1 MVETDNTTKNAET
14 GSNNAPDTGQQQ
26 KNPFEKVAV
35 SVKHV
40 ILVLSGKGG
49 VGKTT
54 VAANLAMALA
64 NHGYQ
69 TGLLDLDIH
78 GPNIPKMMG
87 IEETKLT
94 STNGTTIEPVYVVPS
109 LGVVSMAFLLP
120 DSLEKRLSDV
130 ESKINDLYSRLMG
143 KESQKSDKIEI
154 GSAAKGIRTPVEGVR
169 VPHDWPVYTIAAHCI
184 NVLCI
189 IGHNSI

>member
-154 GSAAKGIRTPVEGVR
+154 GSAAKGIRTPVVGVKGR
-169 VPHDWPVYTIAAHCI
+169 HDWPLHYSSMH
-184 NVLCI
+184 NVPYNFDAR
-189 IGHNSI
+189 G